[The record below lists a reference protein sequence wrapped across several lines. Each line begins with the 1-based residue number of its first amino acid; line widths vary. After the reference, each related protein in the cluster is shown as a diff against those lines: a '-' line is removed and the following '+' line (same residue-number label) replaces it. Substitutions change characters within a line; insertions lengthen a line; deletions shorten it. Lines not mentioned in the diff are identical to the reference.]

1 MKEFTFYYVLLI
13 FSVIF
18 SLWIIILNKKKGI
31 TITNTLQKIL
41 DDSNRKPN
49 KI

>member
-1 MKEFTFYYVLLI
+1 MKEFTFCYVLLI

-18 SLWIIILNKKKGI
+18 SSWIIILNKKKGI

-41 DDSNRKPN
+41 DDSNRKPT